1 MLRCRATWP
10 WNPRDGSAPP
20 LLALCV
26 VAAHS
31 RDTTFEVLD
40 ARAAVVLPLAGVRER
55 IAWRLG
61 GVPPEPAG
69 SAGAVSAT
77 GRRS

>member
-1 MLRCRATWP
+1 M
-10 WNPRDGSAPP
+10 
-20 LLALCV
+20 

-40 ARAAVVLPLAGVRER
+40 ARAAVVLPLDGVRER

-61 GVPPEPAG
+61 GLPPEPAG